1 MLLFVF
7 LVINI
12 KRDVFKA
19 ISVGIT
25 SFPYISIDILIRN
38 CTMSTFLLLT
48 GVIFIFGINSFV
60 LTENIRLQRELHAPP
75 PINCLLSNWSEWGPC
90 NPCVK
95 ERYRSRNV
103 LKYGQFGGKACV
115 ESLGQ
120 RESCEP
126 DIPCHEEE
134 VDCGKDFQ
142 CENGQCIKTRLVCN
156 TEDDCGDASDEADCD
171 NYRPAPC
178 RNRILDVSELGR
190 TAGQGINILGMK
202 PQANPFYNE
211 FYNGVCNRVRDGNSG
226 IYYRMPWNVAVL
238 NYETRGNKNFR
249 AEYYEDQVTSL
260 KEVLRETQTFFKASF
275 SLKLKPTEILNP
287 MISVSFDSNI
297 DFTFNKSNNISEFL
311 KKTKGKKQLFLHV
324 RSRIELGTFRMRTR
338 DLRLNDWFLDD
349 LKHLPLTYDKGEY
362 FKFLEMYGTHYAQSG
377 TFGGKYELLYVLD
390 SETMKKEDVT
400 ITDVKSCLGYNV
412 GFGLTVS
419 VIEVKPSVSGHN
431 CKTNKM
437 KLANNKNENAIIN
450 NVVSIV
456 QGGKTAVLV
465 KLKEKLSTGSR
476 VIDVEDYV
484 QWAATLPDAP
494 AIISQKPSPIS
505 ELVPLKM
512 PHSTRK
518 KRNLER
524 AIEDYIAEYNIHKCQ
539 PCQNG
544 GTVLL
549 INGNC
554 ECGCTPYF
562 KGEACQIRTA
572 VSAPGV

>member
-1 MLLFVF
+1 
-7 LVINI
+7 
-12 KRDVFKA
+12 
-19 ISVGIT
+19 
-25 SFPYISIDILIRN
+25 
-38 CTMSTFLLLT
+38 MSTFLLLT
-48 GVIFIFGINSFV
+48 EVIFIFGINSFV
-60 LTENIRLQRELHAPP
+60 LTENIRLQKELQAPS
-75 PINCLLSNWSEWGPC
+75 PINCLLSSWSEWGPC
-90 NPCVK
+90 NPCAK
-95 ERYRSRNV
+95 ERYRSRSV
-103 LKYGQFGGKACV
+103 LRYGQFGGKACL
-115 ESLGQ
+115 EPLGHK
-120 RESCEP
+120 ESCEP
-126 DIPCHEEE
+126 DVPCHEEE

-142 CENGQCIKTRLVCN
+142 CENGQCIKARLVCN
-156 TEDDCGDASDEADCD
+156 TEDDCGDASDEVDCD

-238 NYETRGNKNFR
+238 NYETRGAKNFR

-260 KEVLRETQTFFKASF
+260 KEMLSDTHKSFKAGL
-275 SLKLKPTEILNP
+275 SLKMSPTEIP
-287 MISVSFDSNI
+287 KSKISMSFDSNI
-297 DFTFNKSNNISEFL
+297 GFTFNNSNSISNFLRKS
-311 KKTKGKKQLFLHV
+311 KGKKQLFLHV
-324 RSRIELGTFRMRTR
+324 KSRIELGTFRMRTR

-349 LKHLPLTYDKGEY
+349 LKELPLTYDKGEY
-362 FKFLEMYGTHYAQSG
+362 FKFLEMYGTHYARSG

-412 GFGLTVS
+412 DFGLTVS
-419 VIEVKPSVSGHN
+419 VVQVKPSLSGDK
-431 CKTNKM
+431 CKPNRV
-437 KLANNKNENAIIN
+437 KLGNGKTENAIIN
-450 NVVSIV
+450 DVVTIV

-494 AIISQKPSPIS
+494 AIISQEPSPIS

-512 PHSTRK
+512 PDSTIK

-524 AIEDYIAEYNIHKCQ
+524 AVKDYIAENNVRKCQ

-549 INGNC
+549 INGQC

-562 KGEACQIRTA
+562 KGEACQIRTVA
-572 VSAPGV
+572 SAKGV